1 MTKPH
6 VSLQALSSRLCHTQE
21 PLKCCSGSVCATWRA
36 DLVEG
41 SGEDFS
47 EEGTSEL
54 SSEGEVTCSR
64 ERSAKALGWEDMRCG
79 QVLKD

>member
-1 MTKPH
+1 MS
-6 VSLQALSSRLCHTQE
+6 VQQGHTA
-21 PLKCCSGSVCATWRA
+21 KGA

-54 SSEGEVTCSR
+54 SSEGEVTYSR
-64 ERSAKALGWEDMRCG
+64 ERSAKAVGWEDVWYG